1 MTSRCALAAGLLSVI
16 LLGTHGLANAATDID
31 PALLESLAASMA
43 ENYPDTDRFEAQVWL
58 HASEQRLARYIDD
71 HNERLTLLQTVY
83 READRHELDADL
95 VLAVMQVES
104 AFDRYAISR
113 VGAQGLMQVMPFWR
127 LEIGRPHDILTDM
140 DTNVRYGT
148 AILAHY
154 LVVSNGDLVDALARY
169 NGSRGKLK
177 YPDKVVSA
185 WRRAWR
191 HRSSEDLPALQASC
205 ANYGLSACRY
215 R

>member
-1 MTSRCALAAGLLSVI
+1 MAKPRAWVAAVLSALLFTPVAAV
-16 LLGTHGLANAATDID
+16 AATDID

-43 ENYPDTDRFEAQVWL
+43 EQYSDTDRFDAEVWL
-58 HASEQRLARYIDD
+58 HASEQRLTRYIDD
-71 HNERLTLLQTVY
+71 HDERLTLLQTVY
-83 READRHELDADL
+83 REANRHELDADL

-127 LEIGRPHDILTDM
+127 LEIGRPQDILTDM
-140 DTNVRYGT
+140 DTNIRYGT

-154 LVVSNGDLVDALARY
+154 LVVSNGDLVDALGRY

-177 YPDKVVSA
+177 YPEKVVSA

-191 HRSSEDLPALQASC
+191 HKSSEELPELQTSC
-205 ANYGLSACRY
+205 ANYGLRACRY
-215 R
+215 Q